1 MQDAE
6 VEFGAGEE
14 GRMKR
19 DEFAEKCKS
28 PKFVAESI
36 MEYQNWRRGKGCYE
50 FNEDPEKDAP
60 PPFCAEALGIIEDAA
75 IKFLMHYD
83 GTVRNGKI
91 INPDGTIR

>member
-19 DEFAEKCKS
+19 DEFSEKCKS

-36 MEYQNWRRGKGCYE
+36 LEYQNWRRGKGRYE
-50 FNEDPEKDAP
+50 FNEDPVKNAP
-60 PPFCAEALGIIEDAA
+60 PPFCAEAIGIFEDAA

-83 GTVRNGKI
+83 GTVKNGKI
-91 INPDGTIR
+91 VYPDGTIR